1 MPQPC
6 RVQLCVCSFNLVMLY
21 LTLSSRPL
29 QARWLLLGVL
39 AVATMGNSHSGHA
52 LDVMDAARDAAH
64 PTEQTGESKKG
75 KTAFEELDKDEDGRV
90 TRKEFTVGSVGGADV
105 AFSCLDA
112 DMNGYVTKEEQAK
125 LKKAFYRSHLSQVC
139 SPFARRPP
147 CTSNDAHA
155 APASPPALPGLCVL
169 PFAGCVVRACVGGCA
184 RAQGRRQARPFGTAV
199 TAPMRTRCTKAGC
212 AAARRHRRVWCPA
225 AAANEQWRAA
235 ETRAA

>member
-64 PTEQTGESKKG
+64 PAEQTGESKKG

-125 LKKAFYRSHLSQVC
+125 LKKAFYRSHLSQV
-139 SPFARRPP
+139 SSHFARRTLFFLLLRGSLEPAAGRLALLW
-147 CTSNDAHA
+147 CAHSQCWRVRGCQC
-155 APASPPALPGLCVL
+155 AP
-169 PFAGCVVRACVGGCA
+169 
-184 RAQGRRQARPFGTAV
+184 AQGRGYARP
-199 TAPMRTRCTKAGC
+199 C
-212 AAARRHRRVWCPA
+212 AAADPG
-225 AAANEQWRAA
+225 
-235 ETRAA
+235 